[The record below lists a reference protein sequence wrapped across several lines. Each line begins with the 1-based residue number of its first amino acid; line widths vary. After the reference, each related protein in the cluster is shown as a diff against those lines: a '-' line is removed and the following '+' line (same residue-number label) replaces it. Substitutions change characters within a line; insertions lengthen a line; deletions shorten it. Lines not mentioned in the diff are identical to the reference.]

1 METKANYVLIG
12 AFTIAGFLGLLLFLM
27 WFAKIQ
33 INRQFAYYDIYFPE
47 VSGLSVSSE
56 VAFAGLAVGKVVDM
70 RLSDG
75 GNGAVRVRVELAED
89 TPVRVDSRASIEI
102 QGVTGVS
109 NVAITAGS
117 PEAVLLRVA
126 NPEGVPVIAA
136 NRSALQ
142 TLSDQGPEMI
152 SRLNTVAEQMTQLL
166 GDDNQAR
173 VRSILDNVERSSANL
188 DKALADVTRATNSIA
203 SAAEDLTVF
212 GERLD
217 GLSAAATTTMGN
229 VDSALAKFEQTAAKA
244 DQTLDSG
251 TATLDELRDY
261 VAGDLR
267 GLTQR
272 LDQTATSLQAD
283 LTRLA
288 GRAENSLGGLD
299 AALEVSLQTLAS
311 AERAFDS
318 ADRVMN
324 GNIEPVVS
332 DLRATLAKLNEA
344 IDRVVADL
352 PEITGRL
359 RDAADSADAAFA
371 SLRGMLDSARG
382 PVQAFTQE
390 GLPQFTRMARDLRG
404 LVGNVNELVS
414 TLRRNPSQIFSG
426 PRTPEFRR

>member
-1 METKANYVLIG
+1 METKANYALIG

-33 INRQFAYYDIYFPE
+33 VNRQFAYYDIYFPE
-47 VSGLSVSSE
+47 VSGLAVSSE
-56 VAFAGLAVGKVVDM
+56 VTFAGLTVGKVVDM
-70 RLSDG
+70 QLASG
-75 GNGAVRVRVELAED
+75 ESGAVRVRVELAED
-89 TPVRVDSRASIEI
+89 TPVRTDSRAAIEI
-102 QGVTGVS
+102 QGVTGIS
-109 NVAITAGS
+109 NVAIAAGT
-117 PEAVLLRVA
+117 PGAPLLRQA
-126 NPEGVPVIAA
+126 QPDGIPVIAA

-166 GDDNQAR
+166 GDENQTR
-173 VRSILDNVERSSANL
+173 VRNILDNVERSSANL
-188 DKALADVTRATNSIA
+188 DKALADVTKATDSIA
-203 SAAEDLTVF
+203 LAAADISAF

-217 GLSAAATTTMGN
+217 GLSTAASTTLGN
-229 VDSALAKFEQTAAKA
+229 VDTALAKFNETAGKA
-244 DQTLDSG
+244 DATLDSG

-261 VAGDLR
+261 VSGDLR

-272 LDQTATSLQAD
+272 LDQTAATLQTD
-283 LTRLA
+283 LARLA
-288 GRAENSLGGLD
+288 ERAGKSLDGLD
-299 AALEVSLQTLAS
+299 SALAVGNRTLAS

-324 GNIEPVVS
+324 SNIEPVVA
-332 DLRATLAKLNEA
+332 DLRVTLGKANEA

-352 PEITGRL
+352 PQITGRL
-359 RDAADSADAAFA
+359 REAADSANAAFA

-382 PVQAFTQE
+382 PVQAFTKE
-390 GLPQFTRMARDLRG
+390 GLPQFTRIARDLRG

-414 TLRRNPSQIFSG
+414 ALRRNPSQIFSG

>member
-1 METKANYVLIG
+1 METKANYALIG

-33 INRQFAYYDIYFPE
+33 VNRQFAYYDIYFPE
-47 VSGLSVSSE
+47 VSGLAVSSE
-56 VAFAGLAVGKVVDM
+56 VTFAGLTVGKVVDM
-70 RLSDG
+70 QLASG
-75 GNGAVRVRVELAED
+75 ESGAVRVRVELAED
-89 TPVRVDSRASIEI
+89 TPVRTDSRAAIEI
-102 QGVTGVS
+102 QGVTGIS
-109 NVAITAGS
+109 NVAIAAGT
-117 PEAVLLRVA
+117 PGAPLLRQA
-126 NPEGVPVIAA
+126 QPDGIPVIAA

-166 GDDNQAR
+166 GDENQTR
-173 VRSILDNVERSSANL
+173 VRNILDNVERSSANL
-188 DKALADVTRATNSIA
+188 DKALADVTKATDSIA
-203 SAAEDLTVF
+203 LAAADISAF

-217 GLSAAATTTMGN
+217 GLSTAASTTLGN
-229 VDSALAKFEQTAAKA
+229 VDTALAKFNETAGKA
-244 DQTLDSG
+244 DATLDSG

-261 VAGDLR
+261 VSGDLR

-272 LDQTATSLQAD
+272 LDQTAATLQTD
-283 LTRLA
+283 LARLA
-288 GRAENSLGGLD
+288 ERAGKSLDGLD
-299 AALEVSLQTLAS
+299 AALAVGNRTLAS

-324 GNIEPVVS
+324 SNIEPVVA
-332 DLRATLAKLNEA
+332 DLRVTLGKANEA

-352 PEITGRL
+352 PQITGRL
-359 RDAADSADAAFA
+359 REAADSANAAFA

-382 PVQAFTQE
+382 PVQAFTKE
-390 GLPQFTRMARDLRG
+390 GLPQFTRIARDLRG

-414 TLRRNPSQIFSG
+414 ALRRNPSQIFSG